1 MSPDVLIRLVQCMAS
16 PADVAAFL
24 QVLPLHALPTPLAA
38 LRELLAAQG
47 EQPSLWPQP
56 CLDDGMDTV
65 TMDLVL
71 AAMPSFPTIRV
82 SDLAAFQQHL
92 ATRSGPTMDLLGF
105 AAQWGPKVVSVTLSS
120 EELGGGTDMLGSV
133 LRLCTGLDH
142 VEVHPL
148 DKPERIIRA
157 ITTPAHHVRR
167 LDLFADDGDCF
178 DVDDGVALLGPWLRS
193 GHAIHLSLW
202 RFESE
207 DDDALAAALAAT
219 PTLQSLD
226 FILADGIISSLASG
240 PRLSRPW
247 TRLRVRTSSIDG
259 LHKLLHR
266 LDLSVMTHLD
276 LGVSEFGDSS
286 CLAAVLPRMPRLEE
300 LSLVCISLA
309 DASAVKQATS
319 PSSLRVV
326 TLKIFEASSRTRLAL
341 LDWIST
347 SVCLES
353 VTWDF
358 LSSSFCGR
366 EMRHVGRAFQRW
378 IDAGVCSVR
387 FTQADGIDLCMRELA
402 TALTVTTPRRPLRV
416 ELGDQRLQDVK
427 ALDGLFKAVAMHPD
441 VAVSM
446 PFGDGQGPKDHGAGL
461 QELASQ
467 HGLELE
473 LKDNTLVVS
482 SRIA

>member
-1 MSPDVLIRLVQCMAS
+1 MQKMTDTSFLAMSPDALVRLVQCITS
-16 PADVAAFL
+16 PADVAVFL
-24 QVLPLHALPTPLAA
+24 RVLPLHALPTPLAA
-38 LRELLAAQG
+38 LRELLAAHG
-47 EQPSLWPQP
+47 EQPPLWPQP
-56 CLDDGMDTV
+56 CLADGMDTV
-65 TMDLVL
+65 MMDLVL

-82 SDLAAFQQHL
+82 GDLVAFQQHL

-105 AAQWGPKVVSVTLSS
+105 AAQWGHKIVSVTLSS
-120 EELGGGTDMLGSV
+120 EELSGGTGMLGSV
-133 LRLCTGLDH
+133 LQLCTGLDH

-276 LGVSEFGDSS
+276 LGVFEFGDSS
-286 CLAAVLPRMPRLEE
+286 CLAAVLPRLPRLEE
-300 LSLVCISLA
+300 LSLVCTSLA
-309 DASAVKQATS
+309 DASAVKQAAS

-326 TLKIFEASSRTRLAL
+326 TLNTFEASSRTRLAL

-353 VTWDF
+353 VTWGF
-358 LSSSFCGR
+358 WSSFCGR
-366 EMRHVGRAFQRW
+366 EMRHVGRAFRRW
-378 IDAGVCSVR
+378 IDAGVRSVH
-387 FTQADGIDLCMRELA
+387 FTQVDGNDLCMRELA

-441 VAVSM
+441 VAQS
-446 PFGDGQGPKDHGAGL
+446 A
-461 QELASQ
+461 
-467 HGLELE
+467 
-473 LKDNTLVVS
+473 
-482 SRIA
+482 R